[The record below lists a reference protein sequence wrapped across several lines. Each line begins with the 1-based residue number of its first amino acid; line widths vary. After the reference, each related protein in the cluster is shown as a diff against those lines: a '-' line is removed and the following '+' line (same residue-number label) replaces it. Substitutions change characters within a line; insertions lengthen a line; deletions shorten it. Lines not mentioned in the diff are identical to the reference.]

1 MLQRELDRNQEL
13 LARIKKL
20 EKRESEMARNLS
32 EKMDASRAIQKN
44 LEVLNKK
51 VEDRDER
58 LSSANQVTSYSR
70 NPPPLQ
76 HVSLLLLPSYFL
88 SPDCQRFEG

>member
-70 NPPPLQ
+70 NPPPPPACL
-76 HVSLLLLPSYFL
+76 SSFTALLFPVPRL
-88 SPDCQRFEG
+88 SAL